1 MFDMCRASHAAP
13 LLSQVA
19 GVTMSA
25 HGNKETL
32 CCFCGTRVA
41 PDEKA
46 GIQDPKE
53 FRIFSM
59 AAVSDSAHKNCIRDR
74 RKILKKKSEGP
85 LSVALLAVE
94 ATGGRMSRSQ
104 AHVLQSLAPQ
114 STRPR
119 PSELDS
125 LGPSVLPHGGGEH

>member
-1 MFDMCRASHAAP
+1 MCRASHAAP

-25 HGNKETL
+25 HGKKETL

-41 PDEKA
+41 PDDKI
-46 GIQDPKE
+46 GIQDAKE

-59 AAVSDSAHKNCIRDR
+59 AAVSDSDDHKNCIRDR
-74 RKILKKKSEGP
+74 RRILKWESEGS

-94 ATGGRMSRSQ
+94 ATGRMSRSQ
-104 AHVLQSLAPQ
+104 AHVLQSLVPR

-125 LGPSVLPHGGGEH
+125 LGPPVLPHGGGEH